1 MYMKQK
7 VKKSDTLPFCS
18 RLRELGLRLNWS
30 GGIGVSAVAGLRENI
45 RQVAIGPSHIAVL
58 TEEGRVARLVFSIN
72 TDALDLNKADQKQ
85 G

>member
-1 MYMKQK
+1 M
-7 VKKSDTLPFCS
+7 
-18 RLRELGLRLNWS
+18 
-30 GGIGVSAVAGLRENI
+30 SAVVGLRENI